1 MNIVLHTFGS
11 ELKYYLQSI
20 FLILNWLQYKN
31 QISSITIVTEK
42 PLYYKRLENYIGIT
56 TVDETTINRWKGEYG
71 FKFRVK
77 LKAIELFL
85 NHNTNTHPLLYLDTD
100 TFIYHGFDELNET
113 LLSGKGIMHINEGK
127 LSECPTRSGSRM
139 WGRIKN
145 QTFAGITIT
154 KDDSMWNAGVIGIP
168 AIHCSETIETAIKM
182 CDEMCSRMPVNFL
195 IEQFCVSVALQRKV
209 EIEPAIKWIGH
220 YWGNRNGWNNLIS
233 AFFTESYLNNCSVE
247 DDMERLAS
255 FDFEKIPIAVISG
268 NTETKLHK
276 LVNKYFKPRVYTN
289 LQEGYKY

>member
-1 MNIVLHTFGS
+1 MNIILHTFGS
-11 ELKYYLQSI
+11 QQKYYLQSI
-20 FLILNWLQYKN
+20 FLVLNWLQYKN
-31 QISSITIVTEK
+31 YFDSINIVTEI
-42 PLYYKRLENYIGIT
+42 PSYYKKLEKYINIIS
-56 TVDETTINRWKGEYG
+56 VDENTINRWKGKSD

-77 LKAIELFL
+77 LKAIELFISKD
-85 NHNTNTHPLLYLDTD
+85 TKKRPILYLDTD
-100 TFIYHGFDELNET
+100 TFIYQGFNELKDA
-113 LLSGKGIMHINEGK
+113 LISGKGIMHINEGK

-139 WGRIKN
+139 WKN
-145 QTFAGITIT
+145 VKGQTFGGYTIT
-154 KDDSMWNAGVIGIP
+154 ENDCMWNAGVIGIP
-168 AIHCSETIETAIKM
+168 AKLCHETIETAIKM

-233 AFFTESYLNNCSVE
+233 AFFIESYLNNYSVE
-247 DDMERLAS
+247 DDMERIAN
-255 FDFEKIPIAVISG
+255 FDFEQIPIAVISG

-276 LVNKYFKPRVYTN
+276 MVNKYFKPRIFTN